1 MKSALY
7 TGWVQH
13 RRLWPREHR
22 FRYRVYQL
30 FLMLDEVCP
39 IDEVDEVD
47 QLDQLDQIN
56 RLDRIDD
63 PGQLGEARE
72 RERDRGQPAANTVP
86 PAPPLGDSWLFSID
100 RPNLVSFYRC
110 DHLGDPAV
118 PLDRAVRDL
127 VEARTGE
134 RPRGRIG
141 LLTHP
146 RYFGYVM
153 NPVSFFYCFAPTA
166 TASDPVVETIV
177 AEVHNTPWGERHCYV
192 LGEPENLGST
202 HHKQFVFA
210 KAFHVSPFMAMEQTY
225 DWRFTTPDAQLT
237 VHMKNH
243 PTTPADR
250 ADQDPGQ
257 RAIADPNAATTA
269 AATTTAATTAAATTA
284 ASSAATTGDTTHA
297 HVFDATMRLDRA
309 PLTAATLRAAL
320 LHSPF
325 MTGKVIAAIYWQALR
340 LWLKRVPFHDHP
352 RSSGATP

>member
-30 FLMLDEVCP
+30 FLMLDEVGP
-39 IDEVDEVD
+39 VDEVD
-47 QLDQLDQIN
+47 DLG
-56 RLDRIDD
+56 R
-63 PGQLGEARE
+63 LGEARE
-72 RERDRGQPAANTVP
+72 RGQPTADAAP
-86 PAPPLGDSWLFSID
+86 PTPPLGDSWLFSID
-100 RPNLVSFYRC
+100 RPNLVSFYRR

-127 VEARTGE
+127 VAARTGE

-166 TASDPVVETIV
+166 TASAPAVEAIV

-192 LGEPENLGST
+192 LGEPQNLGSA
-202 HHKQFVFA
+202 HHKRFAFA

-225 DWRFTTPDAQLT
+225 DWRFTTPDTQLT

-243 PTTPADR
+243 PATPADQVDR
-250 ADQDPGQ
+250 DSGQ
-257 RAIADPNAATTA
+257 RASADPDA
-269 AATTTAATTAAATTA
+269 AATAAGETAR
-284 ASSAATTGDTTHA
+284 A
-297 HVFDATMRLDRA
+297 HVFDATMRLERA
-309 PLTAATLRAAL
+309 PLSAATLRAAL
-320 LHSPF
+320 LHYPF